1 VRSLSTLIFFW
12 SATAMAAPAD
22 LVLRGGDIVTN
33 DAARPRVAALAVKD
47 GLIVAVGT
55 EAEAATQIGP
65 RTRVVDLGGRAVLPG
80 LTDAHAHLYS
90 LGVTAALVDLR
101 GCASA
106 EACAQRLT
114 GNSRPWVLGH
124 GWDQNRFAGGQ
135 FPTRATLDRVIAD
148 RPVWLERIDGHAGW
162 ANSAALAR
170 GNVTRDTKDPPGG
183 RILRD
188 DKGEPTGILIDAA
201 RELITRALPPPPPS
215 EIEAAIL
222 RAQELAL
229 AEGLTA
235 IHEMGIG
242 GAVIDV
248 YRALAAE
255 GRLKLRVY
263 AFASADEAERMFL
276 RQPDPSQPSSLFT
289 LRGIKLYADGALGSR
304 GAALLAP
311 YADDPGNRG
320 LTIMPA
326 AAIERLAR
334 RARKSGW
341 QVAVHAIGDRANHDV
356 LDAYARAGVTP
367 ADRFRIEHA
376 QVVAR
381 DDFARFAKLGVIA
394 SMQPVHA
401 VSDKPW
407 AEARLGKE
415 RLSGAYAW
423 RRMLQAGVHLCLGS
437 DFPVE
442 EPSVMAGLRAAVTRP
457 ITADQKLTLDEA
469 VAGYTT
475 GAAQASFAEAWRG
488 RVAVG
493 QAADLTVFDKPG
505 AALLEAR
512 PVMTIVGGRVVYE
525 RN

>member
-1 VRSLSTLIFFW
+1 
-12 SATAMAAPAD
+12 MAAPAD

-33 DAARPRVAALAVKD
+33 DAAHPRVASLAVRD
-47 GLIVAVGT
+47 GLIVAVDK
-55 EAEAATQIGP
+55 EAEAQALLGP
-65 RTRVVDLGGRAVLPG
+65 RTRVIELRGRAVVPALS
-80 LTDAHAHLYS
+80 DAHAHLYG
-90 LGVTAALVDLR
+90 LGVAAALVDLR
-101 GCASA
+101 GCASP
-106 EACAQRLT
+106 EECAQRLA
-114 GNSRPWVLGH
+114 GNKQAWVLGH
-124 GWDQNRFAGGQ
+124 GWDQNRFADAQ
-135 FPTRATLDRVIAD
+135 FPTRATLDKVIAD
-148 RPVWLERIDGHAGW
+148 RPVWLARIDGHAGW

-170 GNVTRDTKDPPGG
+170 GNITRDTRDPPGG

-188 DKGEPTGILIDAA
+188 DKGEPTGVLIDTAK
-201 RELITRALPPPPPS
+201 ELINRALPPPSPS

-235 IHEMGIG
+235 VHEMGLDG
-242 GAVIDV
+242 QVIDV

-263 AFASADEAERMFL
+263 AFAAAAEAERMFL
-276 RQPDPSQPSSLFT
+276 RAPDPSQPSSLFT
-289 LRGIKLYADGALGSR
+289 LRGIKLYSDGALGSR

-311 YADDPGNRG
+311 YSDDAGNRG
-320 LTIMPA
+320 LTIMPP

-334 RARKSGW
+334 KAKKSGW
-341 QVAVHAIGDRANHDV
+341 QIAVHAIGDRANHEV

-367 ADRFRIEHA
+367 ADRFRVEHA

-381 DDFARFAKLGVIA
+381 DDFARFAKLGAIA

-401 VSDKPW
+401 LSDKPW

-415 RLSGAYAW
+415 RIAGAYAW

-442 EPSVMAGLRAAVTRP
+442 EPSLMAGLRAAVTRGGW
-457 ITADQKLTLDEA
+457 TVDQKLTLDEA
-469 VAGYTT
+469 IAGYTT
-475 GAAQASFAEAWRG
+475 GAAYASFAESWRG

-493 QAADLTVFDKPG
+493 QAADLTVLDKPA

-512 PVMTIVGGRVVYE
+512 PVMTIVAGRVVYE
-525 RN
+525 KN